1 MNKKGFTLIELIAVV
16 VIMSIIA
23 VIATPNVINMMETG
37 NNKKYIS
44 DASNFISKA
53 KYMYNQEK
61 YQDKFNKQITGEAT
75 IKLSE
80 IVGITA
86 DDEKDPHGYPYDLEH
101 STVTIYTQGEDTL
114 KERKAKITLISYKD
128 EDCYTID
135 SVEESNLTVDQ
146 VKQGTLEKQGQC
158 IVYHNSK

>member
-53 KYMYNQEK
+53 KYMYKKEQYK
-61 YQDKFNKQITGEAT
+61 DKFNTISIDSATAKQIS
-75 IKLSE
+75 LND

-86 DDEKDPHGYPYDLEH
+86 DETKDPHGYQYDLDN
-101 STVTIYTQGEDTL
+101 SKVTIYNEGTETL
-114 KERKAKITLISYKD
+114 KERKAKITLISD
-128 EDCYTID
+128 NGTDCYTIGD
-135 SVEESNLTVDQ
+135 VEESKLTVDS
-146 VKQGTLEKQGQC
+146 VKQGTLISKGQC
-158 IVYHNSK
+158 SFG

>member
-53 KYMYNQEK
+53 KYMYKKEQYK
-61 YQDKFNKQITGEAT
+61 DKFNNPTQGEAT

-86 DDEKDPHGYPYDLEH
+86 DEEKDPHGYSYDLEN
-101 STVTIYTQGEDTL
+101 STVTIYEQEGETL
-114 KERKAKITLISYKD
+114 KEKKAKISLISD
-128 EDCYTID
+128 NGTDCYTIGD
-135 SVEESNLTVDQ
+135 VEESKLTVDS
-146 VKQGTLEKQGQC
+146 VKQGTLISKGQC
-158 IVYHNSK
+158 SVG

>member
-53 KYMYNQEK
+53 KYMYKKEQYK
-61 YQDKFNKQITGEAT
+61 DKFNTTPSGEAT

-86 DDEKDPHGYPYDLEH
+86 DDEKDPHGYQYDLNN
-101 STVTIYTQGEDTL
+101 STVTIYTQGEETL
-114 KERKAKITLISYKD
+114 KERTAKITLTSSKG

-135 SVEESNLTVDQ
+135 SVEESNLTVDK
-146 VKQGTLEKQGQC
+146 VKQGTLIEKGKCSFDQ
-158 IVYHNSK
+158 

>member
-61 YQDKFNKQITGEAT
+61 YQNKFKDVNIDNVPAKQISL
-75 IKLSE
+75 KD
-80 IVGITA
+80 IVGINA
-86 DDEKDPHGYPYDLEH
+86 DDEKDPHGYLYDLEH
-101 STVTIYTQGEDTL
+101 STVAIYTQGGETL
-114 KERKAKITLISYKD
+114 KERKTRISLISHD
-128 EDCYTID
+128 ENECYMLD
-135 SVEESNLTVDQ
+135 SEESNLNNAQ
-146 VKQGTLEKQGQC
+146 VKTGIYSSGQC
-158 IVYHNSK
+158 SG

>member
-53 KYMYNQEK
+53 KYMYKKEQYK
-61 YQDKFNKQITGEAT
+61 DKFNNPTQGEAT

-101 STVTIYTQGEDTL
+101 STVTIYTQGEETL
-114 KERKAKITLISYKD
+114 KETTAKITLISSKG

-135 SVEESNLTVDQ
+135 NVEESNLTVDQ
-146 VKQGTLEKQGQC
+146 VKQGTYISTGKC
-158 IVYHNSK
+158 TVAK

>member
-61 YQDKFNKQITGEAT
+61 YQDKFKDVLIDNVLAKQISL
-75 IKLSE
+75 KD
-80 IVGITA
+80 IVGINA
-86 DDEKDPHGYPYDLEH
+86 DDEKDPHGYLYDLEH
-101 STVTIYTQGEDTL
+101 STVAISTQGGETL
-114 KERKAKITLISYKD
+114 KERKTRISLISYD
-128 EDCYTID
+128 GNECYMLN
-135 SVEESNLTVDQ
+135 SEESNLNNAQ
-146 VKQGTLEKQGQC
+146 VKTGIYNSGQC
-158 IVYHNSK
+158 SG

>member
-53 KYMYNQEK
+53 KYMYKKEQYK
-61 YQDKFNKQITGEAT
+61 DKFNTTLSGEAT

-86 DDEKDPHGYPYDLEH
+86 DDEKDPHGYQYDLNN
-101 STVTIYTQGEDTL
+101 SKVTISNEGTETL
-114 KERKAKITLISYKD
+114 KERKTKITLISD
-128 EDCYTID
+128 NGTDCYTIGE
-135 SVEESNLTVDQ
+135 VEESNLTVDS
-146 VKQGTLEKQGQC
+146 VKQGTLISKGQC
-158 IVYHNSK
+158 SVG

>member
-53 KYMYNQEK
+53 KYMYKKEQYK
-61 YQDKFNKQITGEAT
+61 DKFNIPTSGEAT

-86 DDEKDPHGYPYDLEH
+86 DEEKDPHGYSYDLEH

-114 KERKAKITLISYKD
+114 KETKAEITLISHKD

-135 SVEESNLTVDQ
+135 NVEESNLTVDQ
-146 VKQGTLEKQGQC
+146 VKQGTYISTGQC
-158 IVYHNSK
+158 TVAK

>member
-53 KYMYNQEK
+53 KYMYKKEQ
-61 YQDKFNKQITGEAT
+61 YQDKFKKTPGEAT

-86 DDEKDPHGYPYDLEH
+86 DDEKDPHGYPYDLNN
-101 STVTIYTQGEDTL
+101 STVTIYTHGEETL

-135 SVEESNLTVDQ
+135 SVKESSLTVDQ
-146 VKQGTLEKQGQC
+146 VKQGTHTSEGQC
-158 IVYHNSK
+158 TVAQYSK

>member
-53 KYMYNQEK
+53 KYMYKQEK
-61 YQDKFNKQITGEAT
+61 YKKNFDTTTNPGKAT

-86 DDEKDPHGYPYDLEH
+86 DDEKDPHGYQYDLNN
-101 STVTIYTQGEDTL
+101 STVTIYTQGEETL

-135 SVEESNLTVDQ
+135 NVEESNLTVDK
-146 VKQGTLEKQGQC
+146 VKQGTLIEKGKC
-158 IVYHNSK
+158 SFD

>member
-53 KYMYNQEK
+53 KYMYKKEQYK
-61 YQDKFNKQITGEAT
+61 DKFNKPNQDEAT

-80 IVGITA
+80 IVGITV

-101 STVTIYTQGEDTL
+101 STVTIYTQGEETL

-135 SVEESNLTVDQ
+135 SVEESNLTVDK
-146 VKQGTLEKQGQC
+146 VKQGTLIDKGKC
-158 IVYHNSK
+158 SFDK